1 MYENV
6 MMVAMNVIKTEPD
19 SNSDSSLSGSEAVDE
34 NSEEDSLGVM
44 LPDVKLETEE
54 DIPDERTGV
63 GILSVAPRDELVD
76 VNHLVPIT
84 CLAVKSE
91 MKVS

>member
-1 MYENV
+1 M
-6 MMVAMNVIKTEPD
+6 
-19 SNSDSSLSGSEAVDE
+19 SSFCHRIC
-34 NSEEDSLGVM
+34 SL
-44 LPDVKLETEE
+44 LQDDL
-54 DIPDERTGV
+54 PDERTGV
-63 GILSVAPRDELVD
+63 GPLSVAPRDELVD

>member
-1 MYENV
+1 MSHLCHC
-6 MMVAMNVIKTEPD
+6 IC
-19 SNSDSSLSGSEAVDE
+19 SLLQ
-34 NSEEDSLGVM
+34 EDV
-44 LPDVKLETEE
+44 
-54 DIPDERTGV
+54 PDERIGV
-63 GILSVAPRDELVD
+63 GLLSVAPRDELVD

>member
-1 MYENV
+1 VLQEV
-6 MMVAMNVIKTEPD
+6 SP
-19 SNSDSSLSGSEAVDE
+19 G
-34 NSEEDSLGVM
+34 
-44 LPDVKLETEE
+44 
-54 DIPDERTGV
+54 ERTGV
-63 GILSVAPRDELVD
+63 DLLSAAPRDELVD